1 MQQFYVEKTI
11 FITGGSG
18 FMGKVMIEK
27 LLYSCSDVKEVI
39 ILMRPKRGKSA
50 SERVEDFVNVP
61 AFSRIM
67 KDKPEVMRK
76 ISPVFGDVCAVNLG
90 LNDEQLTKVVT
101 STEIVL
107 HMAASLKLEATLKPN
122 IQTNLT
128 ATKYALDLAM
138 QMKKL
143 VQFVHLSTAFCCEDQ
158 DVLQEKV
165 YEFHHKPEDLIKCA
179 EWMSEETMRAMQKEI
194 LGTQPNTYTYTKRL
208 AEILVRDHY
217 GKLPVCIVRP
227 SIVSPAFR
235 EPLPG
240 WVDSLNGPPGVLL
253 AAGKGVLR
261 SMLMN
266 PNSIIEAI
274 PVDTC
279 INGIIVMVKHLATN
293 ERSDEIPV
301 YNMTLHDSRKITNG
315 KMFKY
320 ARELGQLYPCSGGLW
335 YPDGD
340 ITQNVLVHRLKVFF
354 FQLLPAYL
362 IDFLFF
368 CCGQKRLLVFF
379 QFQPL
384 LISRLIVVQLS
395 VAWFTFKRESRSEW
409 KCCSFSRCVN
419 GTLGRTTFRDWSSS

>member
-1 MQQFYVEKTI
+1 MELNSVQKFYLGKTI

-50 SERVEDFVNVP
+50 SDRVEDFVNVP
-61 AFSRIM
+61 AFGRIM
-67 KDKPEVMRK
+67 KEKPEMMKK

-90 LNDEQLTKVVT
+90 LNDEQLKKVV
-101 STEIVL
+101 SSAEIML

-122 IQTNLT
+122 ILTNLT
-128 ATKYALDLAM
+128 ATKNALDLAM

-165 YEFHHKPEDLIKCA
+165 YEFHHKPADLIKCA
-179 EWMSEETMRAMQKEI
+179 EWMSEEAMMAMQKEI

-227 SIVSPAFR
+227 SIVSPAFQ

-240 WVDSLNGPPGVLL
+240 WVDSLNGPPGILL

-266 PNSIIEAI
+266 PNSTIEAI

-301 YNMTLHDSRKITNG
+301 YNMTIHDSRKITNG

-320 ARELGQLYPCSGGLW
+320 AKELGQLYPCYGGLW

-379 QFQPL
+379 
-384 LISRLIVVQLS
+384 
-395 VAWFTFKRESRSEW
+395 
-409 KCCSFSRCVN
+409 
-419 GTLGRTTFRDWSSS
+419 